1 MAVFRSVDE
10 LARLTQGPQETTD
23 GQRVLVTTNGCFDLM
38 HVGHLRY
45 LKAARA
51 FGDRLVVLLNSDASV
66 RRLKGPSRPILP
78 EDERAEL
85 LDGLAC
91 VDHVGIFDEDTPER
105 WLEALKPN
113 IHVKGGQYS
122 ADTLPEAALLK
133 TLGTRM
139 EFVEMVQGRS
149 TSDLILKIQSLT
161 SPLPTQ

>member
-10 LARLTQGPQETTD
+10 LARLTQGTTD

-66 RRLKGPSRPILP
+66 RRLKGSSRPILP